1 MPFGAYSF
9 MGFFSILS
17 HNLVSK
23 GWNFMKLCSPC
34 CRFIPVCYEREFI
47 MSLSDD
53 KQADIID
60 AFNTT
65 SNLDDILKK
74 H

>member
-1 MPFGAYSF
+1 
-9 MGFFSILS
+9 MGTYCDPWLSI
-17 HNLVSK
+17 
-23 GWNFMKLCSPC
+23 
-34 CRFIPVCYEREFI
+34 IPVCYERDFK

-65 SNLDDILKK
+65 SRYLDDI
-74 H
+74 

>member
-1 MPFGAYSF
+1 MCTYSA
-9 MGFFSILS
+9 S
-17 HNLVSK
+17 LVANVFLFYYK
-23 GWNFMKLCSPC
+23 RGLM
-34 CRFIPVCYEREFI
+34 

-65 SNLDDILKK
+65 SSYLGEILPIDNVYFDNTVS
-74 H
+74 